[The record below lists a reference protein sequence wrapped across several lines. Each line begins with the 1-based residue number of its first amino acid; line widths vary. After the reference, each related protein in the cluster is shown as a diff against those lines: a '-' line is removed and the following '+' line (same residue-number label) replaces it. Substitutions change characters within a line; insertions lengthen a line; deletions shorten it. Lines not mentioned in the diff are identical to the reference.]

1 MFFDGIEREYWPEIR
16 DWNNDRWSVKTGGSL
31 KKPVMKILFILK
43 MKKCGNPGNEDKMKK
58 NIYYENCGLK
68 WYLIVV
74 YF

>member
-1 MFFDGIEREYWPEIR
+1 M
-16 DWNNDRWSVKTGGSL
+16 KTGDSL
-31 KKPVMKILFILK
+31 KKPVMKILVILK

-58 NIYYENCGLK
+58 NIYYENCRLK